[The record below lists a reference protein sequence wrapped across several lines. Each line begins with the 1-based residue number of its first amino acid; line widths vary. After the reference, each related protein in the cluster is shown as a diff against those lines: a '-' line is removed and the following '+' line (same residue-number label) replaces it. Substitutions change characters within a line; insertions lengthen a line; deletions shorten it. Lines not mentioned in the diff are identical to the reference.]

1 MLLPD
6 ISTGFSIPR
15 SSRSVGAISPKLP
28 VSCSSTSSFVI
39 KNGTGAVVWA
49 ENGLPFSSKI
59 QSAFPW
65 SAVKI
70 IVPPT
75 FSTASAT
82 LPTHSS
88 TTSTA
93 FTAAS

>member
-6 ISTGFSIPR
+6 ISTGLLIPR
-15 SSRSVGAISPKLP
+15 SSKSVGAISPKLP
-28 VSCSSTSSFVI
+28 VLWSSTSSLVI

-65 SAVKI
+65 SAVST

-75 FSTASAT
+75 SYTASYT